1 MWDNI
6 FVYLIIALLNTV
18 LIFFASQKFF
28 LAMQQVGYKGYR
40 YIKWLFSK
48 KNQYLTRLMLLS
60 LLGFMFFMVLAITF
74 APIVGRRVAPYIGF
88 IAYIFFTVVY
98 INAERHVISKVPLKI
113 TRRMVRL
120 MITYVLVT
128 FAVTLLIVLLCNAIN
143 YELSKLSFDV
153 FLTLKYSLIALSPL
167 LAPFVLFVAY
177 SINKPFE
184 DYNNKKY
191 IERTKKVLSDT
202 NIIKIGITGSYGK
215 TSVKEILK
223 AILSVKYR
231 VLCTPK
237 SYNTPLGISLSVKEL
252 DGTYDIYIA
261 EMGARNEGDIKELSK
276 IVNPDIAL
284 LTGISEQHLE
294 TFRTV
299 ENLKNTKFELFENL
313 KDGGK
318 AFFSIES
325 ESALELANR
334 FKGEK
339 YLSGTEGAFSYATD
353 VRTSTTGVKFT
364 LNLDGEKIDCE
375 TSLLGRHTVYNIA
388 LASAVAKKLGLT
400 NEEISLGI
408 SRLHSVEHRLQLMPG
423 GKGITIIDDSYNA
436 NSAGVIA
443 ALLTLD
449 DFTGRK
455 IIVTPGLIELGKDQ
469 AKVNYEFGKEI
480 AKHCDLL
487 IISAKHNAE
496 MLIHGFTDGGKS
508 TEDIIFQKNLVL
520 AKQELSKIVKEGDVV
535 LFENDLPDIY
545 D

>member
-6 FVYLIIALLNTV
+6 FVYLIIAFLNTV

-28 LAMQQVGYKGYR
+28 LAIQQVGYKGYR

-60 LLGFMFFMVLAITF
+60 LLGFMFFMVLGITF
-74 APIVGRRVAPYIGF
+74 APIVGRRIAPYIGF
-88 IAYIFFTVVY
+88 VAYLFFTLVY
-98 INAERHVISKVPLKI
+98 INAERHVISKVPLKV

-120 MITYVLVT
+120 MITYVIVT
-128 FAVTLLIVLLCNAIN
+128 FSLTLLIVLLCNAIN

-153 FLTLKYSLIALSPL
+153 FLTLKYSLVALSPL
-167 LAPFVLFVAY
+167 VAPFALFIAY

-184 DYNNKKY
+184 DFNNKKFV
-191 IERTKKVLSDT
+191 ERTKKILSDT

-252 DGTYDIYIA
+252 DGTYDIFIA

-284 LTGISEQHLE
+284 LTGISDQHLE
-294 TFRTV
+294 SFKTL

-313 KDGGK
+313 KSDGK

-325 ESALELANR
+325 ESALELANK
-334 FKGEK
+334 FNGEK
-339 YLSGTEGAFSYATD
+339 YLSGQEGTFSYATD
-353 VRTSTTGVKFT
+353 IRTSTTGVTFT
-364 LNLDGEKIDCE
+364 LNIDGEKIECS
-375 TSLLGRHTVYNIA
+375 TSLLGKHTVYNIA
-388 LASAVAKKLGLT
+388 LASAVAKKLGLS

-408 SRLHSVEHRLQLMPG
+408 SRLHSVEHRLQIIPSS
-423 GKGITIIDDSYNA
+423 KGVTVIDDSYNA
-436 NSAGVIA
+436 NSAGVVS

-469 AKVNYEFGKEI
+469 TKVNYEFGKLI
-480 AKHCDLL
+480 AKHCDVL

-508 TEDIIFQKNLVL
+508 KEDIIFQKNLIL
-520 AKQELSKIVKEGDVV
+520 AKQELSKILKEGDVV